1 MTNTRVLMS
10 LFCFALA
17 ACASEQA
24 SEFCR
29 NHALFHD
36 EHLDS
41 LASLNITMTEEGIIR
56 SELSIP
62 ISVMAG
68 LPSELLRDSHKVY
81 SLQTENECAA
91 SSVILNETNNSVS
104 ASYESNCGAD
114 NQIGQLD
121 ILLFE
126 TLAALDDVEVTVT
139 TPVTQKHFGINR
151 QCDSAIFRLEQTRPR
166 RRN

>member
-1 MTNTRVLMS
+1 MTNSKMLMS
-10 LFCFALA
+10 LLCFALA
-17 ACASEQA
+17 ACSPEQA
-24 SEFCR
+24 PEFCR

-41 LASLNITMTEEGIIR
+41 LASLNITMTKEGIIR

-68 LPSELLRDSHKVY
+68 VPSELLEDSHEVY
-81 SLQTENECAA
+81 SLQTENECVT
-91 SSVILNETNNSVS
+91 SSGTLEETHDSVA

-114 NQIGQLD
+114 NKIGQLD

-126 TLAALDDVEVTVT
+126 TLPSLNEVEVTVT
-139 TPVTQKHFGINR
+139 TPVTQKHFAINR
-151 QCDSAIFRLEQTRPR
+151 QCDRAIFRLD
-166 RRN
+166 

>member
-1 MTNTRVLMS
+1 MTNSKMLMS
-10 LFCFALA
+10 LLCFALV
-17 ACASEQA
+17 ACAPEQA

-41 LASLNITMTEEGIIR
+41 LASLNVTMTEEGIIR

-68 LPSELLRDSHKVY
+68 VPSELLEDSHEVY
-81 SLQTENECAA
+81 SLQTENECVA
-91 SSVILNETNNSVS
+91 SSVILNETDKTVTAN
-104 ASYESNCGAD
+104 YESNCGAD
-114 NQIGQLD
+114 NKIGQID

-126 TLAALDDVEVTVT
+126 TLPALDEVDVTVT
-139 TPVTQKHFGINR
+139 TPVTQKRFVSNR
-151 QCDSAIFRLEQTRPR
+151 QCDSAIFRFE
-166 RRN
+166 